1 MATFLSSLM
10 LSLWKAPQPGESADF
25 PMEVQAVPGLMTLF
39 DVALL
44 RTVEGQLSA
53 TLTSSHALLAVWLDL
68 KKQAISVL
76 RELRYEK
83 DVGPRR
89 SLVES
94 FARSC
99 LESSCDAI
107 ERLGV
112 DKLATSGNFDEPF
125 EHQSHVS
132 SNSSSHPVFSGI
144 GSQSMQSALQ
154 ESARD
159 TARRQPLAQRPRDC
173 WESPRLHCPDHVWAD
188 DAAQTHQRLLRALYK
203 HPYFSGEGA
212 ETSLV
217 GQSDVTRQR
226 LAPKTERQAALL
238 LQLLNSDI
246 PARLVQFRA
255 AMEADSVVSKR
266 LYLVKCE
273 YRAPFRAFLEAHQS
287 VQRAP
292 SLGMVNEYL
301 GLSAAKVE
309 QRVANA
315 KKRLQKLLE
324 TPDLVEA
331 LALEQKCEEYEME
344 MAKALFPFCELARLL
359 DHKRARL
366 KVVPGILS
374 EDTLLD
380 LQETVRRLKGLLCR
394 KTSSDMSSGIRPLL
408 LDLQGVSRDE
418 EQPRHHSNA
427 GKEANAV
434 EELLERF
441 VEQLQTLERLC
452 DTRGAF
458 RLEKKMELDIPSSIV
473 RGWADFE
480 LFRCQFLDWHT
491 MAQRQQEL
499 TRRTDFEELAESI
512 RRAEMEMSIA
522 VASDQSLEKVRQRLE
537 IIATDREKRLKI
549 LQEMLEEV
557 CLREMN
563 LHVKVVAPDRQ
574 QLLALQSTSALGIF
588 GLPLQMAG
596 EFLPIG

>member
-1 MATFLSSLM
+1 
-10 LSLWKAPQPGESADF
+10 
-25 PMEVQAVPGLMTLF
+25 MTLL
-39 DVALL
+39 DVALF
-44 RTVEGQLSA
+44 RTIEGQLSA
-53 TLTSSHALLAVWLDL
+53 TLSSSHALLAAWLDL
-68 KKQAISVL
+68 KRQAISVL
-76 RELRYEK
+76 CELRYEK
-83 DVGPRR
+83 NLGIRR

-125 EHQSHVS
+125 QHSSHLS
-132 SNSSSHPVFSGI
+132 SNNSHPVFSGI

-159 TARRQPLAQRPRDC
+159 TARRQPMQQRPKDC

-203 HPYFSGEGA
+203 HPYYSGDAA

-217 GQSDVTRQR
+217 GQSNASRQR
-226 LAPKTERQAALL
+226 LAPKTERQVALL

-255 AMEADSVVSKR
+255 AMEADSAVSKR

-273 YRAPFRAFLEAHQS
+273 YRAPFRAFLEAHQA

-292 SLGMVNEYL
+292 NLGLVNEYL
-301 GLSAAKVE
+301 GLSSAKVE
-309 QRVANA
+309 QRVAEA
-315 KKRLQKLLE
+315 KQRLQKLLE

-344 MAKALFPFCELARLL
+344 MAKALFPFCELARTL

-366 KVVPGILS
+366 KVMPGILS
-374 EDTLLD
+374 EDALLD
-380 LQETVRRLKGLLCR
+380 LQETMRRLKGLLCR
-394 KTSSDMSSGIRPLL
+394 KTSPDMSSGIRPLL
-408 LDLQGVSRDE
+408 LDLQGVPRDE
-418 EQPRHHSNA
+418 EQFGHHSNA
-427 GKEANAV
+427 GKDANAV
-434 EELLERF
+434 EELLDRF
-441 VEQLQTLERLC
+441 VEQLQTLGALC
-452 DTRGAF
+452 EASGGF
-458 RLEKKMELDIPSSIV
+458 RVEKRMELDLPTTIV
-473 RGWADFE
+473 RGWTDFE

-499 TRRTDFEELAESI
+499 TRRTEFEELAENI
-512 RRAEMEMSIA
+512 RRAEMEISIA
-522 VASDQSLEKVRQRLE
+522 VASGQSLEKVRQRLE
-537 IIATDREKRLKI
+537 IIATDREKRLQI
-549 LQEMLEEV
+549 LQEMVEEV
-557 CLREMN
+557 CLREMD
-563 LHVKVVAPDRQ
+563 LHVRVIAPDRQ
-574 QLLALQSTSALGIF
+574 QLLALQPTSALGVF

-596 EFLPIG
+596 ESLPIG

>member
-1 MATFLSSLM
+1 MATFLSSL
-10 LSLWKAPQPGESADF
+10 LTLLKNPQPGESDDF
-25 PMEVQAVPGLMTLF
+25 PMEVQAVPGLMTLL
-39 DVALL
+39 DVALF
-44 RTVEGQLSA
+44 RTMEGQLAA
-53 TLTSSHALLAVWLDL
+53 TLTSSHTLLASWLDL
-68 KKQAISVL
+68 KKQAILVL

-83 DVGPRR
+83 DVGTRR
-89 SLVES
+89 ALVEG
-94 FARSC
+94 FARAC

-107 ERLGV
+107 ERLTT
-112 DKLATSGNFDEPF
+112 DRLAMSGNLDEPF
-125 EHQSHVS
+125 EHVS
-132 SNSSSHPVFSGI
+132 SSSGSHPVFSGI

-159 TARRQPLAQRPRDC
+159 TARRQPLPQRPRDC

-203 HPYFSGEGA
+203 HPYCGDTV

-217 GQSDVTRQR
+217 GQSDASRQR

-238 LQLLNSDI
+238 LQLLQTDI
-246 PARLVQFRA
+246 PARLVQFRT

-273 YRAPFRAFLEAHQS
+273 YRAPFRAFLEGHQA

-292 SLGMVNEYL
+292 SLGLVNEYL
-301 GLSAAKVE
+301 GLSAAKVD
-309 QRVANA
+309 QRVTKA
-315 KKRLQKLLE
+315 KQRLQKLLE

-331 LALEQKCEEYEME
+331 LALEQKCEEFEME
-344 MAKALFPFCELARLL
+344 MAKALFPFCELARVL
-359 DHKRARL
+359 DHRRARL

-374 EDTLLD
+374 EEALLD

-408 LDLQGVSRDE
+408 LDLQGLPRDE
-418 EQPRHHSNA
+418 EQPRAHSNI
-427 GKEANAV
+427 GKDANVA
-434 EELLERF
+434 EEHLDRF
-441 VEQLQTLERLC
+441 VEQLQTLGTLC
-452 DTRGAF
+452 ETRGAF
-458 RLEKKMELDIPSSIV
+458 RLEKKTELELPSSIV

-480 LFRCQFLDWHT
+480 LFRCQFLDWHD

-499 TRRTDFEELAESI
+499 TRRTDFEELAEKI

-537 IIATDREKRLKI
+537 IIATDREKRLQV
-549 LQEMLEEV
+549 LQEMVEEV
-557 CLREMN
+557 CLREIN
-563 LHVKVVAPDRQ
+563 LHVRVIAPDRQ
-574 QLLALQSTSALGIF
+574 KLLALQPTSALGIF
-588 GLPLQMAG
+588 GLPLQMAR
-596 EFLPIG
+596 ESLPIG